1 MKHKITNFIQLT
13 VMTFFLQIIMLSCG
27 KETQSSTQGGGLFKI
42 RYTITP
48 PLQYGFGGTTGT
60 SQNAFT
66 SVCNIQ
72 GLSGLTLMWYGNSAN
87 LPFSTMETNEFSV
100 TKGQNVGIAAI
111 QILNQIDYQCRTLK
125 IEAIING
132 KVFNTITKE
141 MGYSSSK
148 PLIKCKDFDQNGVN
162 FIMP

>member
-1 MKHKITNFIQLT
+1 MFKSIKAITSSIILT
-13 VMTFFLQIIMLSCG
+13 VLIFSCG
-27 KETQSSTQGGGLFKI
+27 KETQSSTQGGGLFKV

-48 PLQYGFGGTTGT
+48 PLQNGLGGTTGT

-66 SVCNIQ
+66 SMCNIQ

-125 IEAIING
+125 IEGIING

-148 PLIKCKDFDQNGVN
+148 PLIKCKDFDQNSVN